1 MVQAKW
7 NVEGS
12 NGNSTGLRETQFV
25 PTYEAN
31 TDDDDFF
38 QLFGGT

>member
-12 NGNSTGLRETQFV
+12 NGNSTVLRETLFV

-31 TDDDDFF
+31 NDDDDFF
-38 QLFGGT
+38 KV